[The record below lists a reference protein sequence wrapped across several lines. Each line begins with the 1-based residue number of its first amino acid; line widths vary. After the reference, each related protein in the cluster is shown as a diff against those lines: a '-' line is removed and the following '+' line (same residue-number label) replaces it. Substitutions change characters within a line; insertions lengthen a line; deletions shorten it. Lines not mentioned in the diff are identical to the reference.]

1 MEQKTSVVLTCGDRF
16 EGTEIRWR
24 KNQHDIPAKGN
35 SIEVSIEAMLG
46 GNFTCHGASGD
57 VLNHTLVLVSPLDFD
72 KAVLLPSGDKG
83 NGKRTKKKRH
93 AREQFTKSN
102 VESLTVFISKELRK
116 RSLAK
121 TC

>member
-16 EGTEIRWR
+16 EGAEIRWR

-72 KAVLLPSGDKG
+72 KAVLLPNGNKG
-83 NGKRTKKKRH
+83 NGKRTKKPPRRIINASEPLRGASTLYQVKR
-93 AREQFTKSN
+93 TKSK
-102 VESLTVFISKELRK
+102 SRYF
-116 RSLAK
+116 
-121 TC
+121 